1 MSKILITIED
11 DPISGGVMYESK
23 CENMTFHENEPSA
36 AMLVAQTVLLYIKET
51 YGGEN
56 ATTND

>member
-11 DPISGGVMYESK
+11 DPMSGGVMYESK
-23 CENMTFHENEPSA
+23 CENMTFNEGEPSA

-56 ATTND
+56 AKPND